1 MDKLDP
7 PCGSALL
14 PEPKPRFRPVKQFPD
29 PMNPAH
35 VFTECRRQAR
45 KKVKEALQRE
55 GRKLIEVDAAEL
67 QRLAQ
72 AYFEGHRSELVELV
86 RKRLSER

>member
-7 PCGSALL
+7 PCGPALL
-14 PEPKPRFRPVKQFPD
+14 PEPRPKLRPFPD

-45 KKVKEALQRE
+45 KAVTEQLKRE
-55 GRKLIEVDAAEL
+55 GRKLVGVSVREL
-67 QRLAQ
+67 QELAQ
-72 AYFEGHRSELVELV
+72 DYLDQHRVELIE
-86 RKRLSER
+86 RAKRNLAR